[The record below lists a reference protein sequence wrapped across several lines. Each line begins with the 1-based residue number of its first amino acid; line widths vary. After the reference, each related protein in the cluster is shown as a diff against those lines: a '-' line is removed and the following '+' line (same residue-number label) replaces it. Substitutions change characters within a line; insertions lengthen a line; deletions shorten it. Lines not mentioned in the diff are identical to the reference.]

1 LNIQRVL
8 AVKLD
13 HANFDWFDAAPVS
26 FQADAGIATAVPHRI
41 VRGIVSD

>member
-13 HANFDWFDAAPVS
+13 HANFDWFDAAPVA
-26 FQADAGIATAVPHRI
+26 FQKPMPGLLLLYLTDRARY
-41 VRGIVSD
+41 RK